1 MADSLLNR
9 FRKGAEKAAIQ
20 ATAFA
25 QTSANKIAHESK
37 GFAQGFTLPGEAE
50 KAANIL
56 ESFLGGPYLAA
67 PKHWSLRYPSS
78 CHVVNSNS
86 RRSAICTQFYP
97 QSCSAACERCGVSI
111 LTIRSRLT
119 VYSSR
124 VGRVPS
130 NCTWCTA
137 LWCRV

>member
-1 MADSLLNR
+1 MAESLLNR

-56 ESFLGGPYLAA
+56 QSFLGGSYAA
-67 PKHWSLRYPSS
+67 VSS
-78 CHVVNSNS
+78 HG
-86 RRSAICTQFYP
+86 Y
-97 QSCSAACERCGVSI
+97 
-111 LTIRSRLT
+111 
-119 VYSSR
+119 
-124 VGRVPS
+124 
-130 NCTWCTA
+130 
-137 LWCRV
+137 